1 MTQSKTSVDVVNNY
15 NPPSEVIRLYKIDD
29 SDHALE
35 GATFELY
42 RLKCVNPK
50 EHNDEIHNKV
60 IKNGERQEC
69 WEWIGKATS
78 DRWSGYLNFVNDE
91 NKTVKFTKATYRLI
105 ETKAP
110 EGYMRSVG
118 QWNMIVVPGGDK

>member
-1 MTQSKTSVDVVNNY
+1 M
-15 NPPSEVIRLYKIDD
+15 
-29 SDHALE
+29 
-35 GATFELY
+35 
-42 RLKCVNPK
+42 
-50 EHNDEIHNKV
+50 
-60 IKNGERQEC
+60 
-69 WEWIGKATS
+69 
-78 DRWSGYLNFVNDE
+78 NFVNDE

>member
-1 MTQSKTSVDVVNNY
+1 MESIGIRTQSKTSVDVVNNY

-60 IKNGERQEC
+60 IKMGNDKNAGNGLE
-69 WEWIGKATS
+69 K
-78 DRWSGYLNFVNDE
+78 
-91 NKTVKFTKATYRLI
+91 RLLI
-105 ETKAP
+105 DGAD
-110 EGYMRSVG
+110 
-118 QWNMIVVPGGDK
+118 I